1 MTMMWCICAVE
12 CYSAIQRN
20 EVMPSEATR
29 MDLGII
35 LLSEASQA
43 EKDNCH
49 TPSLTCGI
57 EKTDTNELIY
67 TLKDSQ

>member
-1 MTMMWCICAVE
+1 
-12 CYSAIQRN
+12 
-20 EVMPSEATR
+20 MPSEATR
-29 MDLGII
+29 MDLEII

>member
-29 MDLGII
+29 MDLEII
-35 LLSEASQA
+35 LLSEASQ
-43 EKDNCH
+43 ERMLD
-49 TPSLTCGI
+49 CG
-57 EKTDTNELIY
+57 LA
-67 TLKDSQ
+67 